1 MSSSADVLGGKRPG
15 EEASVNPEPPAKR
28 PRTVD
33 GEHAE
38 TASDSTTAMDAIL
51 PVSDAL
57 VDDIAQSAST
67 VDASSTLPDGKGKRK
82 EKKNVGRRS
91 RGTRVE
97 GPRPEGGE
105 QSREPR
111 LPKRMCALLLG
122 FCGSGY
128 RGMQFQRAQSG
139 RPAVATIEGTLFDAL
154 VRAGAISK
162 DNSDDPVKVNL
173 QRAARTDAGVHAAG
187 NVVSLKMIPFVPG
200 QGDMLTRIN
209 EELPPDIRVW
219 DFVRTKNAFNAR
231 LLCDSRK
238 YTYFF
243 PSYLLIP
250 PKPGSAFFRNIEQY
264 MSTLPSGPVSST
276 CDFWSNL
283 DLKTL
288 TLEEELRRKRAWRVD
303 SAHLERLRTTAKR
316 YEGTHNFHNF
326 TVARNPKDGTNKR
339 YMKVIDVLDPQT
351 HGDTEWIPV
360 VFHGQSFMLHQVL
373 PLFIYLPGV
382 NVLRRLKMMFA
393 LIMSCRTGTPDSII
407 NELYSLRRMV
417 IPKVPA
423 LGLLLECPIY
433 DVYNMNVIPVNQN
446 LEPSD
451 PSFRP
456 PIDFAK
462 QAEKMAEFKQKFIYT
477 SMRGIED
484 RKGLFDA
491 WIRSVDA
498 YAGNDLLYYN
508 PEGTIPDVC
517 VIKDGERRLHP
528 FKERKIFNRTDFG
541 DDEEEKVE
549 IEDEEGEEE
558 DVRMDKKTLE
568 EMEG

>member
-1 MSSSADVLGGKRPG
+1 M
-15 EEASVNPEPPAKR
+15 
-28 PRTVD
+28 VD
-33 GEHAE
+33 E
-38 TASDSTTAMDAIL
+38 
-51 PVSDAL
+51 
-57 VDDIAQSAST
+57 IAQSTSIIS
-67 VDASSTLPDGKGKRK
+67 ASSKPSDGKGK
-82 EKKNVGRRS
+82 KKNVGRRS

-97 GPRPEGGE
+97 GPRPEGDG

-111 LPKRMCALLLG
+111 LPKRTCALLLG

-128 RGMQFQRAQSG
+128 RGMQLYRAQSG

-219 DFVRTKNAFNAR
+219 DFVRTKNSFNAR

-264 MSTLPSGPVSST
+264 TSTLPPSGHVPSI
-276 CDFWSNL
+276 CDFWTTL

-288 TLEEELRRKRAWRVD
+288 SLEEELRHKRSWRVD
-303 SAHLERLRTTAKR
+303 SVHLERLRTTAKR

-360 VFHGQSFMLHQVL
+360 VFHGQSFMLHQ
-373 PLFIYLPGV
+373 
-382 NVLRRLKMMFA
+382 RKMMFA

-407 NELYSLRRMV
+407 NELYSLRRVV

-451 PSFRP
+451 PSYRP

-491 WIRSVDA
+491 WVRSVDA

-508 PEGTIPDVC
+508 PESTMPDVC

-541 DDEEEKVE
+541 DGEEGKVE

-558 DVRMDKKTLE
+558 GVRMDKKTLE

>member
-1 MSSSADVLGGKRPG
+1 MDV
-15 EEASVNPEPPAKR
+15 
-28 PRTVD
+28 
-33 GEHAE
+33 
-38 TASDSTTAMDAIL
+38 IL
-51 PVSDAL
+51 PVSDTL
-57 VDDIAQSAST
+57 VDDLAHIDEDT
-67 VDASSTLPDGKGKRK
+67 TSSKPSGGEKGKSKRK

-97 GPRPEGGE
+97 GPRPEGEGH
-105 QSREPR
+105 SKEPR

-128 RGMQFQRAQSG
+128 RGMQFQ
-139 RPAVATIEGTLFDAL
+139 VATIEGTLFDAL

-219 DFVRTKNAFNAR
+219 DFVRTKNSFNAR

-250 PKPGSAFFRNIEQY
+250 PKPGSALFRNIEQY
-264 MSTLPSGPVSST
+264 TSTLPSGPVSPAY
-276 CDFWSNL
+276 DFWTNL

-288 TLEEELRRKRAWRVD
+288 TLEEELRRKRSWRATSV
-303 SAHLERLRTTAKR
+303 HLERLRTTAKR

-339 YMKVIDVLDPQT
+339 YMKVVDILDPQT

-360 VFHGQSFMLHQVL
+360 VFHGQSFMLHQ
-373 PLFIYLPGV
+373 
-382 NVLRRLKMMFA
+382 RKMMFA
-393 LIMSCRTGTPDSII
+393 LVMSCRTATPDNII

-417 IPKVPA
+417 IPKMPA

-433 DVYNMNVIPVNQN
+433 DVYNMNVVPVNQN
-446 LEPSD
+446 LESSD
-451 PSFRP
+451 PSYRP

-477 SMRGIED
+477 SMRRIED

-491 WIRSVDA
+491 WVRSVDA
-498 YAGNDLLYYN
+498 YAGKDLLYYN
-508 PEGTIPDVC
+508 PEGTIPDVS
-517 VIKDGERRLHP
+517 VIKDGERRLQP
-528 FKERKIFNRTDFG
+528 FKERKIFNRTDFE
-541 DDEEEKVE
+541 DDEEGKVE